1 MLQAIDRIIDRI
13 INGFAWLGGLMLC
26 SIIFMASYESVV
38 RYLGYPTSWT
48 LELTEYALVYSV
60 FLGVSYAEKYG
71 DHIRVDFFID
81 LLTRKTKQFVEIF
94 NYICIIL
101 FIIPM
106 IYYGFR
112 LCLKSF
118 TAGVLSPT
126 PLGVPLFWIHL
137 IFPIGMALMFVKILL
152 KFISLL
158 RVR

>member
-1 MLQAIDRIIDRI
+1 
-13 INGFAWLGGLMLC
+13 MLC
-26 SIIFMASYESVV
+26 SIIFMASFESIM

-81 LLTRKTKQFVEIF
+81 LLTKKNKTYVDIF

-101 FIIPM
+101 FISPM
-106 IYYGFR
+106 TYYGFR
-112 LCLKSF
+112 LWFKSF
-118 TAGVLSPT
+118 TSGVLSPT
-126 PLGVPLFWIHL
+126 PLRVPLIWIQL
-137 IFPIGMALMFVKILL
+137 IFPIGMTLMLIKVLL

>member
-1 MLQAIDRIIDRI
+1 
-13 INGFAWLGGLMLC
+13 MLC
-26 SIIFMASYESVV
+26 SIIFMASFESIM

-81 LLTRKTKQFVEIF
+81 LLTKKNKKYVDIF

-101 FIIPM
+101 FISPM
-106 IYYGFR
+106 TYYGFR
-112 LCLKSF
+112 LWFKSF
-118 TAGVLSPT
+118 TSGVLSPT
-126 PLGVPLFWIHL
+126 PLRVPLIWIQL
-137 IFPIGMALMFVKILL
+137 IFPIGMTLMLIKVLL